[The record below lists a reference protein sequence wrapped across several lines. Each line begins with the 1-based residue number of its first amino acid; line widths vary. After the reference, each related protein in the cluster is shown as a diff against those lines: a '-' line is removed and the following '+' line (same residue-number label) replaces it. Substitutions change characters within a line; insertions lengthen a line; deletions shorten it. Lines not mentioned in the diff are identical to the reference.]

1 MSLCQQPSSLP
12 SPPHTNPHD
21 ANITNILSW
30 ENVVIWNYVC
40 LNAKKGVAGGEGK
53 VHKEGGG
60 GHLGA
65 RKGLTPP

>member
-1 MSLCQQPSSLP
+1 MGKCGYLITGNMAGRVSLKLR
-12 SPPHTNPHD
+12 
-21 ANITNILSW
+21 L
-30 ENVVIWNYVC
+30 
-40 LNAKKGVAGGEGK
+40 KGVGGGEGK